1 MSEGQIVDELL
12 LTAEDLADRANQI
25 VKRMSTQRLR
35 VKHQNKTLME
45 IPLVAGVAGALLSP
59 GLAALAIFS
68 AILTKC
74 TISVEDTEK

>member
-1 MSEGQIVDELL
+1 MSETQIVDELL

-35 VKHQNKTLME
+35 VKHEDKTLME
-45 IPLVAGVAGALLSP
+45 IPLIAGVAGALISP
-59 GLAALAIFS
+59 GLAALAVFS

-74 TISVEDTEK
+74 TISVEDTKE

>member
-1 MSEGQIVDELL
+1 MSETQIVDELL

-35 VKHQNKTLME
+35 VKHEDKTLME
-45 IPLVAGVAGALLSP
+45 IPLVAGVAGALISP
-59 GLAALAIFS
+59 GLTALAVLS

-74 TISVEDTEK
+74 TISVEDTKK